1 MKDGAV
7 VPDVNRLP
15 RPVAGDVRFDPGH
28 AGRGRAE
35 SRTRALEGSARA
47 VEGPARHVE
56 HVHAIDPPCD
66 QRIDEVRFAATD
78 VDDAGR
84 GRESAGIQHL
94 ERYCGL
100 LLEPADVAL
109 TLRLIDALP
118 VLLTVHK

>member
-35 SRTRALEGSARA
+35 SRTRALEGR
-47 VEGPARHVE
+47 ARHVE
-56 HVHAIDPPCD
+56 HGHAIDPPCD